1 MTRILLFTKCL
12 TFDKIPTVF
21 DSFKQ
26 SSLICFFHVKL
37 ASKVTPKYLVEYLV
51 KQTHQYVINL
61 LMKPALAIGLAVV

>member
-37 ASKVTPKYLVEYLV
+37 ASKVTPKVLSGVDLFDTYI
-51 KQTHQYVINL
+51 INFNT
-61 LMKPALAIGLAVV
+61 K